1 MALFSYKPITRN
13 RRSTYDYDI
22 SDKFV
27 AGIVLTGPEVKS
39 VRSGNVSLK
48 GSFASFKSGE
58 LWVNNMHISKYP
70 YAVYPNSYEP
80 TRARKLLLSKSE
92 LAKIA
97 AAKQNG
103 RHLAVLSVGMSGRYL
118 KLEVGVGSS
127 KKKYD
132 KRQQIKAKTQQR
144 EAEKSM
150 RNTMKS

>member
-1 MALFSYKPITRN
+1 MAARSYKPIAKN

-27 AGIVLTGPEVKS
+27 AGIVLTGPEAKS
-39 VRSGNVSLK
+39 VRSGNASLK
-48 GSFASFKSGE
+48 GSFASFNAGE
-58 LWVNNMHISKYP
+58 LWINNMHISKYP
-70 YAVYPNSYEP
+70 YASYPSSYEP

-103 RHLAVLSVGMSGRYL
+103 KHLAVLSVGLGGKYL
-118 KLEVGVGSS
+118 KVEIGVGSS

-132 KRQQIKAKTQQR
+132 KRHQIKARTQQR

-150 RNTMKS
+150 RNSAKS